1 MTLPTLREMFLS
13 ARREVGAP
21 NSTITHEDSIP
32 KGCYGCCQVCCQKS
46 CLQQL
51 IRIAFIPRS
60 GLLKSKYTV
69 RLRTAMKISLKLL
82 DFFLIKGRGCELIRS
97 ISLGTPSL
105 KQTG

>member
-1 MTLPTLREMFLS
+1 MIS
-13 ARREVGAP
+13 
-21 NSTITHEDSIP
+21 
-32 KGCYGCCQVCCQKS
+32 VCRLASPRLHKLGVIKLTS

-60 GLLKSKYTV
+60 GLLKKKYTV

-82 DFFLIKGRGCELIRS
+82 YFILIKGRGCELIRS